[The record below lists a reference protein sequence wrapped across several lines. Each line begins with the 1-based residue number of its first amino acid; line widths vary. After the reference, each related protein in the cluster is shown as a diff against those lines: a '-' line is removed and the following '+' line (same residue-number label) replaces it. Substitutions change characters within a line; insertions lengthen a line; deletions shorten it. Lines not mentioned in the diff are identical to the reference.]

1 MTTIS
6 NVKVYDLE
14 ESVIAARNAMRL
26 TPPEYT
32 EEEFNKLRCGAEAVI
47 RNPAFARLLNVPMC
61 KKFIQMKTGDAALV
75 VGTDGGKL
83 NYHANSL
90 PEGISLKYTKVEI
103 LGATV

>member
-1 MTTIS
+1 MTLYLLS
-6 NVKVYDLE
+6 NFSLDMVAE
-14 ESVIAARNAMRL
+14 EQSIQKITKL
-26 TPPEYT
+26 T

>member
-1 MTTIS
+1 MVKYLLSNFSFDMIAEKEYIPKVTEIS
-6 NVKVYDLE
+6 EN
-14 ESVIAARNAMRL
+14 
-26 TPPEYT
+26 
-32 EEEFNKLRCGAEAVI
+32 EFNHLKNGAVAVI
-47 RNPAFARLLNVPMC
+47 RNPAFARLLNVPLC
-61 KKFIQMKTGDAALV
+61 KKFIQMKEGDIALI